1 VTSETLDAVPGRSSG
16 TERFE
21 HWIGGRGVAPLGGAY
36 RQTTSPIDRSV
47 SFEIADGDGRDVDA
61 AAAAASAARV
71 RWATTSTTERS
82 ETLRAIGRAVRD
94 NLDQLIEAEI
104 AETGKL
110 DAFARAEMLSCADY
124 FEYYAA
130 VVRTVHG
137 ETIDQ
142 GPGQHTY
149 VRHEPFGV
157 VAIIAPWNGPL
168 NQASR
173 GIAPAL
179 AAGNTVILKPSEF
192 TSAATLRFA
201 RLASEAGL
209 PDGVLNVV
217 TGTGPAA
224 GAALVRHP
232 EVRRVTFTGSVPT
245 GRTIA
250 ALAAERII
258 PVTLELGGKS
268 PLLVFADADLD
279 RAARAAVATALMNS
293 GQVCSATTRLI
304 VERSVQEDL
313 LSRISAILVQK
324 RPGVDFGPIIT
335 EPQFDKV
342 LGFFAS
348 AAEQGATLVTGG
360 TRYQEGAVAEGRYLP
375 PTLYK
380 DVTPDMRIA
389 CEEIFGP
396 VLVAL
401 PFDTFGEAISLA
413 NGTDYG
419 LASAV
424 WTGDAARGLRAA
436 HLIEAGQVSVNGGVM
451 TQETPFGGY
460 KNSGYGR
467 EKGASAIYEY
477 TQVKT
482 VGLDL
487 ASRA

>member
-1 VTSETLDAVPGRSSG
+1 VTSETLDAAGATSSG
-16 TERFE
+16 TERFG
-21 HWIGGRGVAPLGGAY
+21 HWINGSATAPVGGAY

-47 SFEIADGDGRDVDA
+47 SFEIADGDERDVDA
-61 AAAAASAARV
+61 AAAAASAARHA
-71 RWATTSTTERS
+71 WAARTTADRS
-82 ETLRAIGRAVRD
+82 ELLRAVGRAVRD
-94 NLDQLIEAEI
+94 NLDELVEAEI

-110 DAFARAEMLSCADY
+110 DAFAEAEMLSCADY

-130 VVRTVHG
+130 VVRTMHG

-157 VAIIAPWNGPL
+157 VGIIAPWNGPL

-179 AAGNTVILKPSEF
+179 AAGNAVILKPSEF

-201 RLASEAGL
+201 RLASAAGL

-224 GAALVRHP
+224 GAALVRHLA
-232 EVRRVTFTGSVPT
+232 VRKVTFTGSVPT
-245 GRTIA
+245 GQTIA
-250 ALAAERII
+250 RIAAERII
-258 PVTLELGGKS
+258 PLTLELGGKS
-268 PLLVFADADLD
+268 PLVVFADADLD
-279 RAARAAVATALMNS
+279 RAARAAAPSALMNA

-304 VERSVQEDL
+304 VERSAQDAL
-313 LSRISAILVQK
+313 LSRISAILEQK
-324 RPGVDFGPIIT
+324 NPGVDFGPIIT

-342 LGFFAS
+342 LGFFES
-348 AAEQGATLVTGG
+348 AADAGATAVTGG
-360 TRYQEGAVAEGRYLP
+360 TCYHQGAAASGRYVA
-375 PTLYK
+375 PTVYK

-389 CEEIFGP
+389 REEIFGP
-396 VLVAL
+396 VLVSIA
-401 PFDTFGEAISLA
+401 FDDFDEAVTLA
-413 NGTDYG
+413 NDTEYG
-419 LASAV
+419 LAAAV
-424 WTGDAARGLRAA
+424 WTGDVSRGLRAA

-467 EKGASAIYEY
+467 EKGATAIYEY

-482 VGLDL
+482 VSLDL
-487 ASRA
+487 GPQA